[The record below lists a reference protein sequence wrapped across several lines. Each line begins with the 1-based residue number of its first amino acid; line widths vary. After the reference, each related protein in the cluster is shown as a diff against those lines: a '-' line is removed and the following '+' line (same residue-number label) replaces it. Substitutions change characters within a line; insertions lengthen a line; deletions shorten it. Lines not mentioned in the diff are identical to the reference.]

1 MRLQTYKEVKG
12 KIRVITGL
20 HIGAGQERLEIGGND
35 NPIIKN
41 PRDGFPYI
49 PGSSLK
55 GRIRSLLEFK
65 LNKVE
70 QNGDPHKWCKDP
82 DCPICRLFGTSS
94 GEEAKIGPTRAI
106 FRDAFVSEKWQKEGI
121 LLTEDKYENSLN
133 RITARANPRPVE
145 RVIPEVEFNFEIIY
159 RVFSD
164 GDGMKKTDEELFDY
178 LLAGLKLLE
187 QDALGGGV
195 SRGNGKIK
203 FVELVDENGKKIDL
217 EEVDLEKIFGG

>member
-1 MRLQTYKEVKG
+1 MRLKKFKEVKG
-12 KIRVITGL
+12 KIRVMTGL

-65 LNKVE
+65 LDKVE
-70 QNGDPHKWCKDP
+70 RNGDPHKWCKDP
-82 DCPICRLFGTSS
+82 DCPICRIFGTSS

-106 FRDAFVSEKWQKEGI
+106 FRDAFVSEKSKKDGI
-121 LLTEDKYENSLN
+121 LLTEDKNENSLN
-133 RITARANPRPVE
+133 RITAEAKPRPIE
-145 RVIPEVEFNFEIIY
+145 RVIPGVEFDFEIIY
-159 RVFSD
+159 RIFVD
-164 GDGMKKTDEELFDY
+164 GDGMQKSDEELFEY

-187 QDALGGGV
+187 MDALGGGV

-203 FVELVDENGKKIDL
+203 FIELRDENEKPINLKEIDL
-217 EEVDLEKIFGG
+217 AKIFGE